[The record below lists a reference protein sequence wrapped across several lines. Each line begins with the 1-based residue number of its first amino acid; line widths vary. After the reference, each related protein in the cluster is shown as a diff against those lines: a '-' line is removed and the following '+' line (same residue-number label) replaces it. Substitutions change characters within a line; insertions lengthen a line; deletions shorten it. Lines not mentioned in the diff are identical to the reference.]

1 MTDDERDESIRMLA
15 HMCLEA
21 QTWVA
26 ALKEI
31 LVSKGLTTDEEFA
44 RYVAAA
50 QRPTETNGTDFG
62 HTDLPSDLNG
72 PEQ

>member
-1 MTDDERDESIRMLA
+1 MTDDERNESIRMLSQI
-15 HMCLEA
+15 CLEA

-50 QRPTETNGTDFG
+50 QRPREIHGTDFSN
-62 HTDLPSDLNG
+62 TDLLSDLNG
-72 PEQ
+72 SEQ

>member
-1 MTDDERDESIRMLA
+1 
-15 HMCLEA
+15 MCLEA